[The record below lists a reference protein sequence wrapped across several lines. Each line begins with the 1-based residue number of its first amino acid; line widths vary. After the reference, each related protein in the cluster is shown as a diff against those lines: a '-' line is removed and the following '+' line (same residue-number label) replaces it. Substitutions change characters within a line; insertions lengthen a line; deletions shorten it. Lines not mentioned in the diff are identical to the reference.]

1 MLVRR
6 FEVEAK
12 SEVPRLL
19 ESLTGLRVL
28 GRPITVQP
36 SRDGPDLVLKVG
48 DHVFA
53 IELKATAR
61 SAAVAHAARRAREWA
76 AKREDDPRPIP
87 LVVVP
92 YMGEEVAYVCREAG
106 AGYLDL
112 SGNAYIHAPG
122 IRVHIEGKPNR
133 FLSRGRPP
141 SAFAPRSERVT
152 RVLLST
158 RGRWMLQKDLVR
170 ETGLGRGYVS
180 RIVRR
185 LGSDIL
191 IERDSRGAVRPR
203 DPKLLLDAW
212 RAEYEFSKHHVL
224 QLHLAARD
232 GMELASTVAGELS
245 RKKLEYAMTGLPAAW
260 LYEPFAEFRL
270 VAVYVRELPEPKW
283 LQKIGAREE
292 SRGANLWVVV
302 PRDPGVFY
310 GAGVVRRIRCVSPL
324 QVYLDLK
331 GMPER
336 AQEAAE
342 ALRKKRLVW
351 SLHDR
356 QAD

>member
-1 MLVRR
+1 V
-6 FEVEAK
+6 
-12 SEVPRLL
+12 
-19 ESLTGLRVL
+19 
-28 GRPITVQP
+28 
-36 SRDGPDLVLKVG
+36 
-48 DHVFA
+48 
-53 IELKATAR
+53 
-61 SAAVAHAARRAREWA
+61 
-76 AKREDDPRPIP
+76 
-87 LVVVP
+87 
-92 YMGEEVAYVCREAG
+92 GEEVAHVCREAG
-106 AGYLDL
+106 AGYVDL
-112 SGNAYIHAPG
+112 SGNAHIRAPG
-122 IRVHIEGKPNR
+122 IRVHVEGKPNR
-133 FLSRGRPP
+133 FPSRGRPP

-152 RVLLST
+152 RVLLSS

-185 LGSDIL
+185 LGSV

-212 RAEYEFSKHHVL
+212 RAEYDFLKHHIL

-232 GMELASTVAGELS
+232 GMGLANAVAGELS

-283 LQKIGAREE
+283 LRKIGAREE
-292 SRGANLWVVV
+292 RCGANLWVVV

-310 GAGVVRRIRCVSPL
+310 GADFVRRIRCVSPL

-342 ALRKKRLVW
+342 ALRKNRLDW
-351 SLHDR
+351 SLHAR